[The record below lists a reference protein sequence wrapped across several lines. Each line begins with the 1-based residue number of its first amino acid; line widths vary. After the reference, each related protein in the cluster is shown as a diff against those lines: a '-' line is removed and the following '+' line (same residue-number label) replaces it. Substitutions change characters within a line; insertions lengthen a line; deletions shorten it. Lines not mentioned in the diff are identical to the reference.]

1 MGIYRPRIHHA
12 LSPVYPLESTAHD
25 LEHLYQIGTSGGT
38 LDDLLIE
45 SIDEALADLLGR
57 HGRAAVYD
65 HLAGNPYFPRRE
77 IVKHLDAFLE
87 VLGTTFGK
95 GGAVIGKTVIKKLH
109 SKLEWEFVDTPDYR
123 FADHLQ
129 RIRTR
134 IARECIDLAKANSI
148 R

>member
-1 MGIYRPRIHHA
+1 M
-12 LSPVYPLESTAHD
+12 ESCAHD
-25 LEHLYQIGTSGGT
+25 LEHLYQIKTSGGS
-38 LDDLLIE
+38 LDELLIE
-45 SIDEALADLLGR
+45 SVDETLADLLGR

-87 VLGTTFGK
+87 LLEGTFGK
-95 GGAVIGKTVIKKLH
+95 GSGVIGKTVIKKLH
-109 SKLEWEFVDTPDYR
+109 SKLQWEFVDTPDYR

-148 R
+148 Q